1 MTLFLSMVEV
11 SKMIIKNLGF
21 SEMAGINSL
30 EKTFGSKSAKTSNA
44 QNILNDEL

>member
-30 EKTFGSKSAKTSNA
+30 ETSFGSKSAKTSKA